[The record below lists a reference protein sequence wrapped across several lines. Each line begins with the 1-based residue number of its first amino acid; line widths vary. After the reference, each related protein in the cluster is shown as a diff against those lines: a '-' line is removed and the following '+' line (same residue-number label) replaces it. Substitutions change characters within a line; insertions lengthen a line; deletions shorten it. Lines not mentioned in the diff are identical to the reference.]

1 VSEELS
7 KWGIGTFAGSKKGVT
22 GLQDEHRAI
31 GNLESDCSSD
41 HPADDRAGVP
51 VKPGRLGRSKFDS
64 QHLDTLDLR
73 LGLESCGEQ
82 RVAQNGPRVRHRRHR
97 LFAPHR
103 TAPHRTVERGVSH
116 RRHGRP
122 ATSACA
128 SHQLVTSAQR
138 TLRSVRLSIRFE
150 TRSRLPV

>member
-103 TAPHRTVERGVSH
+103 TAPD
-116 RRHGRP
+116 GR
-122 ATSACA
+122 A
-128 SHQLVTSAQR
+128 R
-138 TLRSVRLSIRFE
+138 
-150 TRSRLPV
+150 RLPSPSRATRNVGMRFAPVGDVRSADTPERAVVHPV